1 MKHSPAI
8 LFGLLCCM
16 SCAATDTVDR
26 WNVESDREQ
35 LSLLLDA
42 HASYVESDR
51 VSEAAQHYYQA
62 PVWINEGWARTA
74 GSLEELGAI
83 FEDQL
88 VWLRARGYSHTT
100 VTDRQIHMLSPSSA
114 LATVIFEREDT
125 RGNAMDPGEFA
136 VTYVLIRTE
145 QDWRI
150 TAVLPHEPE
159 RTPWAS

>member
-1 MKHSPAI
+1 MKRSPAI
-8 LFGLLCCM
+8 FLGLLSCM
-16 SCAATDTVDR
+16 ACAATDTVTR
-26 WNVESDREQ
+26 WNIESDREQ
-35 LSLLLDA
+35 VSLLLDA

-51 VSEAAQHYYQA
+51 VAEAAQYYYQA
-62 PVWINEGWARTA
+62 PVWIDEGWARTA
-74 GSLEELGAI
+74 SSLDELGAI

-125 RGNAMDPGEFA
+125 RGNTMDPGEYA

-145 QDWRI
+145 RDWRI
-150 TAVLPHEPE
+150 TAVLPHGPE
-159 RTPWAS
+159 RAPWAS